1 MRFFST
7 AGPVVPNK
15 QYCIPPLERLPDL
28 DHVLRLIGREEYFT
42 VHAPRQTGKTSA
54 LLALQ
59 DLLNSGTAGDY
70 RCVYVNLEP
79 AEAMREDL
87 REAMRGIL
95 DELALS
101 AESQLGDQVLV
112 DICNEVKRT
121 ASPGMALRQVLFRWA
136 RADARPLVLL
146 IDEIDS
152 LEGDT
157 LTSILRQLRSGY
169 YQRPTGFP
177 QSIVLCGLRDVGDYR
192 IHSSSRGKDVP
203 GGSVFNIS
211 ATSLRLGDFS
221 EAEVIALLDQHTTET
236 GQTFEPGAVQRI
248 WKQTCGQ
255 PWLVNALCDRAC
267 FPKEQ
272 GLDWDRP
279 VTDEEIAEAQEQIIL
294 ARAVHLDQ
302 LAAKLVESRVQRVV
316 EPLLSGEGLR
326 SSPEGDLVRSRDLEY
341 VRDLGLIAR
350 DDPPRIANPIYMEV
364 IPRELTAATQ
374 EDLPMR
380 RLAYIN
386 ADGSLNAVKL
396 LADFQDFFRQNSE
409 HWLKRID
416 YPEAAPQ
423 LLLQACL
430 QRVIN
435 GGGRIDR
442 EFGVGRGR
450 TDVMIFWPTKGGVA
464 RYVIECKLLRGSL
477 ETTISRGLEQTAA
490 YMDTCGAVEGHLVIF
505 DRSERSWTEKV
516 FRRDESVGD
525 APIIVWGM

>member
-1 MRFFST
+1 MRFFKT
-7 AGPVVPNK
+7 AGPVVPTK
-15 QYCIPPLERLPDL
+15 HYCIPPLQRFPDS
-28 DHVLRLIGREEYFT
+28 DHLLRLVAREEYFT
-42 VHAPRQTGKTSA
+42 LHAPRQTGKSSA
-54 LLALQ
+54 LLALR

-70 RCVYVNLEP
+70 RCVYVNFEP
-79 AEAMREDL
+79 AEAMREDVH
-87 REAMRGIL
+87 EAMGAIL

-101 AESQLGDQVLV
+101 AESMLGEQSLV

-136 RADARPLVLL
+136 RADARPMVLR

-157 LTSILRQLRSGY
+157 LFSVLRQLRSGY
-169 YQRPTGFP
+169 YQRPHGFP
-177 QSIVLCGLRDVGDYR
+177 QSIVLCGLRDMRDYR
-192 IHSSSRGKDVP
+192 TRSRSKGTDVA
-203 GGSVFNIS
+203 GGSAFNIS

-221 EAEVIALLDQHTTET
+221 EAEVIDLLDQHTTET
-236 GQTFEPGAVQRI
+236 GQTFEPEALQRV
-248 WKQTCGQ
+248 WQQTCGQ
-255 PWLVNALCDRAC
+255 PWHVNALCDRAC
-267 FPKEQ
+267 FPQAQ
-272 GLDWDRP
+272 GLDWTRP
-279 VTDEEIAEAQEQIIL
+279 VTDEDIAEAQEQIIL
-294 ARAVHLDQ
+294 ERVVRRDQ
-302 LAAKLVESRVQRVV
+302 LAAKLVEPRVQRVV

-326 SSPEGDLVRSRDLEY
+326 ASPEGDIVRSRDLEY
-341 VRDLGLIAR
+341 VRDLGLVAC

-364 IPRELTAATQ
+364 IPCELTAATQ
-374 EDLPMR
+374 GDLPLR
-380 RLAYIN
+380 RLSYIN
-386 ADGSLNAVKL
+386 EDGRLNAVKL

-416 YPEAAPQ
+416 YPEASPQ

-430 QRVIN
+430 QRVVN

-442 EFGVGRGR
+442 EYGVGLGR
-450 TDVMIFWPTKGGVA
+450 TDVMIFWPSKGGVS

-490 YMDTCGAVEGHLVIF
+490 YIGTCGAVEGHLVIF

-516 FRRDESVGD
+516 FRRDESVSG

>member
-15 QYCIPPLERLPDL
+15 HYCIPPLERLPDL
-28 DHVLRLIGREEYFT
+28 DHVLRLVGREEYFT

-87 REAMRGIL
+87 REAMCGIF

-101 AESQLGDQVLV
+101 AESQLGDQALV

-192 IHSSSRGKDVP
+192 IHSSSGGKDVP

-279 VTDEEIAEAQEQIIL
+279 VTDEDIAEAQEQMIL
-294 ARAVHLDQ
+294 ERVVHLDQ
-302 LAAKLVESRVQRVV
+302 LAAKLVEPRVQRVV

-326 SSPEGDLVRSRDLEY
+326 SSPEGDIVRSRDLEY

-364 IPRELTAATQ
+364 IPRELTAVTQ
-374 EDLPMR
+374 EDLP
-380 RLAYIN
+380 
-386 ADGSLNAVKL
+386 
-396 LADFQDFFRQNSE
+396 
-409 HWLKRID
+409 
-416 YPEAAPQ
+416 
-423 LLLQACL
+423 
-430 QRVIN
+430 
-435 GGGRIDR
+435 
-442 EFGVGRGR
+442 
-450 TDVMIFWPTKGGVA
+450 
-464 RYVIECKLLRGSL
+464 LR
-477 ETTISRGLEQTAA
+477 
-490 YMDTCGAVEGHLVIF
+490 
-505 DRSERSWTEKV
+505 
-516 FRRDESVGD
+516 
-525 APIIVWGM
+525 